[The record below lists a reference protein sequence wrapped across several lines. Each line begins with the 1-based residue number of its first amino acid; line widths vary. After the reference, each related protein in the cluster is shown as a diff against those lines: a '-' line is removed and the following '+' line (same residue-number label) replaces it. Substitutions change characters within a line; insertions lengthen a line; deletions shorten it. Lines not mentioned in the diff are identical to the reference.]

1 MINPEN
7 LTLQAWYIGSNFL
20 YLASLIST
28 SLIIAFGMRFLQHL
42 YEIECFFDF
51 IMAIDIILVF
61 FTAVELP
68 PTRWKTNLKKQHDT
82 KDLNVFTRYEYNMIK
97 IAKTYLFKF
106 LIFDLLACL
115 PTLLTLNKRRGL
127 YYLKIFKFTQTIR
140 IYDQIKIF
148 QTVLIKRFQHHQ
160 LTIVNLTTVL
170 RAAIALGLLLHGVTC
185 GWILIS
191 LTNPKS
197 WLFTKHELTSGIHMG
212 LEYEYD
218 DTPFDAD
225 LHEEYLEET
234 LGKDWSKLLPY
245 VGNIYATCFYFTTT
259 TMTAVGYGDIKGWTE
274 LERLYLIAVAFS
286 SLFLVSVIRSSVLNL
301 L

>member
-1 MINPEN
+1 
-7 LTLQAWYIGSNFL
+7 
-20 YLASLIST
+20 
-28 SLIIAFGMRFLQHL
+28 MRFLHHL
-42 YEIECFFDF
+42 YELECFFDF

-68 PTRWKTNLKKQHDT
+68 PTRWKTNDQKQHEN

-97 IAKTYLFKF
+97 IAKSYLFKF

-115 PTLLTLNKRRGL
+115 PTLCTLNKRREL
-127 YYLKIFKFTQTIR
+127 FYLKLFKYTQTIR

-148 QTVLIKRFQHHQ
+148 KTVLIKRFQHHQ
-160 LTIVNLTTVL
+160 LTIVNLTTIL
-170 RAAIALGLLLHGVTC
+170 KAAIALTLLLHGVTC

-191 LTNPKS
+191 LTNPQS
-197 WLFTKHELTSGIHMG
+197 WLFTKHELTSGIQLG

-218 DTPFDAD
+218 GAPFDAE
-225 LHEEYLEET
+225 LHEEYLQET
-234 LGKDWSKLLPY
+234 LGSDWGKLLPI

-274 LERLYLIAVAFS
+274 TERLYLIGVAFS